1 MPLYEYVCEPN
12 GHRFEVR
19 HGMNEPPPEG
29 CPECKGPIRRVIQP
43 VGIMFKGS
51 GFYKTDSRQTTA
63 KPAVETKGDK
73 PGDESTDVKPAADS
87 AATPAPAADTSK
99 AE

>member
-19 HGMNEPPPEG
+19 HGMNEPPPPE
-29 CPECKGPIRRVIQP
+29 CPECSGPIRRVIHP

-51 GFYKTDSRQTTA
+51 GFYATDSRNAAGSEKTGA
-63 KPAVETKGDK
+63 KS
-73 PGDESTDVKPAADS
+73 ESGGEKAAESKPAAE
-87 AATPAPAADTSK
+87 APAPAAGGDGGAK
-99 AE
+99 D

>member
-19 HGMNEPPPEG
+19 HGMNEPPPPS
-29 CPECKGPIRRVIQP
+29 CIECNGPIRRVIHP

-51 GFYKTDSRQTTA
+51 GFYATDSRAAAAA
-63 KPAVETKGDK
+63 KPADAKKETGGEKSA
-73 PGDESTDVKPAADS
+73 EAKPAAET
-87 AATPAPAADTSK
+87 TPKTGSSEPTAKD
-99 AE
+99 